1 MFPPLALLPPPP
13 PVKLRANK
21 NALTTPKKSSYL
33 IETIRAVNS

>member
-1 MFPPLALLPPPP
+1 MFPPLALLPPP